1 MAENRFSR
9 FNHLFSRENVN
20 LIYNSLSN
28 AFVALDKESFDL
40 LSKLHAGDDTSTLP
54 EDIKGMLLK
63 IKGIADDEF
72 EVDQI
77 CHSFHPVR

>member
-20 LIYNSLSN
+20 LLYNSLSN

-40 LSKLHAGDDTSTLP
+40 LSKLHA
-54 EDIKGMLLK
+54 K
-63 IKGIADDEF
+63 
-72 EVDQI
+72 
-77 CHSFHPVR
+77 